1 MFPLCGCGI
10 AATPELLADKRII
23 AFLTLT
29 ECEWCGGSIDSRG
42 MSWFTFQT
50 ICADCLRKE
59 KALRRRMKEQG
70 IDPDQYEGCGYV
82 PEIEGADEQIGGG
95 ETGKKDKAGGCRP
108 GRKET
113 KDNPAKGIPRT
124 AEKDDKRH
132 HANGGADH

>member
-70 IDPDQYEGCGYV
+70 IDPNQYEGCGYV
-82 PEIEGADEQIGGG
+82 PEIEGADEQIGHQK
-95 ETGKKDKAGGCRP
+95 TGKGDKAGRCRNGCKEARRDQTKGMP
-108 GRKET
+108 GT
-113 KDNPAKGIPRT
+113 P
-124 AEKDDKRH
+124 EKDGGRH
-132 HANGGADH
+132 HPAGGADH